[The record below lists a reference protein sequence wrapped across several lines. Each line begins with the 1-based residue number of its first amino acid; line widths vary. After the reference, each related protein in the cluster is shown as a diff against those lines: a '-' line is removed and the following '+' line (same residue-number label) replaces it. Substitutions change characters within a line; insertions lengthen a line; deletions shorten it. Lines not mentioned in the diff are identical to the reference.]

1 MNQTSEGKTFEK
13 LPQDIYEGW
22 HSSIRA
28 YLPVDRENFQQSL
41 LGARDREYAVCRIK
55 PKLLQNIRDSRESPS
70 TFVCDELNVPYTG
83 HLSGCKKRL
92 QKKTREGL
100 EYICLCTTN
109 KGYQGYKAKI
119 LEAIDEE
126 EEKVIRKADPVSG
139 GITFAYTMEGGP
151 KYEIDQTTPSNLF
164 GKMILLIFSC
174 SSYLRYQGSCLI
186 TDSAY
191 GYLSG
196 MVFLQLWSVLWVTSF
211 RFALRRG
218 FRGIEDIKNVYL
230 AKLSKDEKKD
240 AQLSNAKLLKG
251 KKKENHFN

>member
-1 MNQTSEGKTFEK
+1 
-13 LPQDIYEGW
+13 
-22 HSSIRA
+22 
-28 YLPVDRENFQQSL
+28 
-41 LGARDREYAVCRIK
+41 
-55 PKLLQNIRDSRESPS
+55 
-70 TFVCDELNVPYTG
+70 
-83 HLSGCKKRL
+83 
-92 QKKTREGL
+92 
-100 EYICLCTTN
+100 
-109 KGYQGYKAKI
+109 
-119 LEAIDEE
+119 
-126 EEKVIRKADPVSG
+126 
-139 GITFAYTMEGGP
+139 MEGGP

-230 AKLSKDEKKD
+230 AKLSKDEK
-240 AQLSNAKLLKG
+240 
-251 KKKENHFN
+251 

>member
-1 MNQTSEGKTFEK
+1 MPPFDTVAFFAAQFSSRRFGLSSQDGYRKDLISLNQTSEGKTFAK

-109 KGYQGYKAKI
+109 KGYQ
-119 LEAIDEE
+119 
-126 EEKVIRKADPVSG
+126 
-139 GITFAYTMEGGP
+139 
-151 KYEIDQTTPSNLF
+151 
-164 GKMILLIFSC
+164 
-174 SSYLRYQGSCLI
+174 
-186 TDSAY
+186 
-191 GYLSG
+191 
-196 MVFLQLWSVLWVTSF
+196 
-211 RFALRRG
+211 
-218 FRGIEDIKNVYL
+218 
-230 AKLSKDEKKD
+230 
-240 AQLSNAKLLKG
+240 
-251 KKKENHFN
+251 